1 MTPKPKKDKSSKE
14 EKLIEHKK
22 VTPED
27 LYKWISSAFEK
38 LETNE
43 GITNIKNTW
52 KGCGYEPNNN

>member
-14 EKLIEHKK
+14 EKLIEHMK

-27 LYKWISSAFEK
+27 LYQWISSAFEK

-43 GITNIKNTW
+43 GITNIKNAW
-52 KGCGYEPNNN
+52 KGC